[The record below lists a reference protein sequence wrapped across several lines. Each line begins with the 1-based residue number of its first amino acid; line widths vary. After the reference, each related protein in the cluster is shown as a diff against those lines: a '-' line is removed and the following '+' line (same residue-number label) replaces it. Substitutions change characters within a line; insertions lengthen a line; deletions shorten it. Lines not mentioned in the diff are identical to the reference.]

1 MRVRLALDLRVAR
14 GDEVLNDALR
24 LSGRLGQVVRLDA
37 AQVLDN
43 ALEERGREWEVR
55 QDLLREGRVVRQVLT
70 ELEREDVLRKVDDVL
85 VRFVRELVDS
95 GRVE

>member
-37 AQVLDN
+37 AQVLDD
-43 ALEERGREWEVR
+43 ALEERGREREVR